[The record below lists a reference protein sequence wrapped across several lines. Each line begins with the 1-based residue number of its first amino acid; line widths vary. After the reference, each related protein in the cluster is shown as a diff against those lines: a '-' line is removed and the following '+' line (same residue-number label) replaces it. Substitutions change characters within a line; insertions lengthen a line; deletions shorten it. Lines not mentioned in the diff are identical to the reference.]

1 LNWSISSQTTL
12 IGITTALI
20 LILGYRA
27 ESSELRRQISIL
39 TSRRRV
45 SPEEAAEGYSK
56 TNKLT
61 LHAYQVEGQ
70 HRTPGHAWGMFTV
83 SGITDLI
90 FTTETFD
97 EDPPLYRRGDKNM
110 IRIVAEL

>member
-1 LNWSISSQTTL
+1 MKDSL
-12 IGITTALI
+12 IRAITERKI
-20 LILGYRA
+20 LTFRYYD
-27 ESSELRRQISIL
+27 LRRKVIPATL
-39 TSRRRV
+39 
-45 SPEEAAEGYSK
+45 GYSK

-70 HRTPGHAWGMFTV
+70 HRTPGNAWGMVTV

-90 FTTETFD
+90 FTTETFA
-97 EDPPLYRRGDKNM
+97 EAPPLYRRGDKNM